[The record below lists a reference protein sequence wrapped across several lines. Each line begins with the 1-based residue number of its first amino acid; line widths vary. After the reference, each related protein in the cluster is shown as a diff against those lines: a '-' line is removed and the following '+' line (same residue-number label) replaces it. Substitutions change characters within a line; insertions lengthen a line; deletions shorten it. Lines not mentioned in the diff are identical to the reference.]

1 MAATADVAETA
12 EVAEMAEAAKMAE
25 AEEIAAVGA
34 ATVEAEAVKVASEA
48 EVKFAQT
55 LGLDHSSPQ
64 TLARLWV
71 TRCAPRERHEDEYW
85 VVDSGATGN
94 MTQDSLN
101 LEDYTPPPL
110 GDEVESAGV
119 FFSLLQDMGA

>member
-1 MAATADVAETA
+1 MANMAATADVAETA

-64 TLARLWV
+64 ALARLWLHA
-71 TRCAPRERHEDEYW
+71 APRANGMKMSIGW
-85 VVDSGATGN
+85 
-94 MTQDSLN
+94 
-101 LEDYTPPPL
+101 
-110 GDEVESAGV
+110 
-119 FFSLLQDMGA
+119 